1 MQKNLFQF
9 MLTGAALMLGSAAWG
24 KLPPPTE
31 EAAAKAAAAA
41 PKAAWSAKVSD
52 YQLCKSQ
59 DATAS
64 RYFMAATAA
73 GKAIKPAAAMP
84 ACVDPGPF
92 VEVPQPLEPAKKS

>member
-1 MQKNLFQF
+1 VKKTLFQF
-9 MLTGAALMLGSAAWG
+9 MLTGAALTLGGAALG

-31 EAAAKAAAAA
+31 EAAAKAAEAA
-41 PKAAWSAKVSD
+41 PKAAWSAKVTS

-59 DATAS
+59 EATAT

-73 GKAIKPAAAMP
+73 GKEVKPAAATP

-92 VEVPQPLEPAKKS
+92 DANPQPVEPAKKS